1 MKKLLTSLLV
11 VVMIF
16 CLTAC
21 GKPSVEEF
29 ASSEAVQSE
38 IAELK
43 SSLSGS
49 GMDIS
54 VTGEGDKLIYTF
66 TLAEGTDTTGL
77 EEGLKAGVEAQAST
91 FEGLAA
97 ELKGAVSAENPVV
110 VVIYAT
116 SDGTEIYSQ
125 EFTAK

>member
-66 TLAEGTDTTGL
+66 TLAEGTDTTDL

-91 FEGLAA
+91 FEGLAT

>member
-1 MKKLLTSLLV
+1 MTNVNNYSGNFQ
-11 VVMIF
+11 ID
-16 CLTAC
+16 A
-21 GKPSVEEF
+21 
-29 ASSEAVQSE
+29 AHSE
-38 IAELK
+38 IGFVARHA
-43 SSLSGS
+43 
-49 GMDIS
+49 M
-54 VTGEGDKLIYTF
+54 VTKVRGAF
-66 TLAEGTDTTGL
+66 TDFEGTATTGL

-116 SDGTEIYSQ
+116 RDGTEIYSQ